1 MRREIISTW
10 KVYLLHMCIII
21 IVIIK
26 NKTTSPENKCF
37 TRRSGLRVS
46 EAGSVASW
54 ILLFSALIKRKYLL
68 SILNILAIQC
78 INSPCVHPRSSLT
91 PQQITLQLNYLQLT
105 INLNV
110 PDVLK
115 TTVGCSVASTVH
127 RPGARM
133 KRLKGVLHS
142 GRGWRLYVHLK
153 LLN

>member
-115 TTVGCSVASTVH
+115 TTVGCTWH
-127 RPGARM
+127 LLCTGLEP
-133 KRLKGVLHS
+133 
-142 GRGWRLYVHLK
+142 GWRDWRECYILGEGGDSMCIS
-153 LLN
+153 NC